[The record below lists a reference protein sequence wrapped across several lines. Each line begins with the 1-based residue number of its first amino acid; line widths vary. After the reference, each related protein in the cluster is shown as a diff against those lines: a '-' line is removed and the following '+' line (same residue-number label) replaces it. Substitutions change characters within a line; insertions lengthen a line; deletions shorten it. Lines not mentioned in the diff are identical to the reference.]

1 MAGQRKKVCC
11 DYRGQNRRSGA
22 RGCSY
27 SSQVCSG
34 DSGAGAG
41 RSSCGCGARRRHCA
55 DPDAEAIGKAERV
68 HWRAARD
75 RCRDARGGADG
86 AGRHG
91 QQESCGRGSG
101 CGYAGGGI
109 LRRRWHDVS
118 GAAKTHSRQRHGIRW
133 RDLFC
138 GAVLDRSAMA
148 AGRDSGSCI
157 AGAGSGRR
165 VLQRECRRN
174 GGGLRRGLPR
184 ERAHLPDRRT
194 GSERCRGSGDSVV
207 EHQAGAGHGGGIDRE
222 RRHAAET
229 RSLQTGVEA
238 GSRQGA
244 DTARGGSGSAA
255 AVLSDEVE
263 LWNRSDL
270 RLRLGIMSAGMKL
283 QKEESKL
290 NSPLQSRMPAAP
302 ETFPGIFWCPD
313 LVSTRDLGPQGV
325 EAVLHL
331 AELMKSRPSVFQRSL
346 AGKQMVMFFE
356 KPSLRTRLTFEAG
369 MAGLGGTAMFVDQ
382 SQSRLDA
389 RETLSDIA
397 HNLERWVDVIVLRT
411 FAQETI
417 AGMARYASVPVI
429 NALSD
434 LEHPCQALAD
444 YFTLQERFGDL
455 KNITLAYVGDGNNV
469 AHSLLLT
476 CACLGSSIR
485 IATPKG
491 YSPNAQIVADARK
504 IAKQTG
510 AQIELLA
517 DPHAA
522 VAGVDAVYT
531 DAWASMGQ
539 ENEAG
544 QRGEIFPPYQV
555 NVELMAEAAPH
566 AAFMHCL
573 PAHRGEEV
581 TDEVMD
587 SDNSVIFEQ
596 AENRL
601 HVQKSILY
609 LLLGGAVRL
618 PVRSA
623 HA

>member
-1 MAGQRKKVCC
+1 
-11 DYRGQNRRSGA
+11 
-22 RGCSY
+22 
-27 SSQVCSG
+27 
-34 DSGAGAG
+34 
-41 RSSCGCGARRRHCA
+41 
-55 DPDAEAIGKAERV
+55 
-68 HWRAARD
+68 
-75 RCRDARGGADG
+75 
-86 AGRHG
+86 
-91 QQESCGRGSG
+91 
-101 CGYAGGGI
+101 
-109 LRRRWHDVS
+109 
-118 GAAKTHSRQRHGIRW
+118 
-133 RDLFC
+133 
-138 GAVLDRSAMA
+138 
-148 AGRDSGSCI
+148 
-157 AGAGSGRR
+157 
-165 VLQRECRRN
+165 
-174 GGGLRRGLPR
+174 
-184 ERAHLPDRRT
+184 
-194 GSERCRGSGDSVV
+194 
-207 EHQAGAGHGGGIDRE
+207 
-222 RRHAAET
+222 
-229 RSLQTGVEA
+229 
-238 GSRQGA
+238 
-244 DTARGGSGSAA
+244 
-255 AVLSDEVE
+255 
-263 LWNRSDL
+263 
-270 RLRLGIMSAGMKL
+270 
-283 QKEESKL
+283 
-290 NSPLQSRMPAAP
+290 
-302 ETFPGIFWCPD
+302 

-325 EAVLHL
+325 QAVLHL
-331 AELMKSRPSVFQRSL
+331 AELMKSRPSVFQRSM

-369 MAGLGGTAMFVDQ
+369 MTSLGGTAMFVDQ

-411 FAQETI
+411 FAQKTI
-417 AGMARYASVPVI
+417 EGMARFASVPVI

-455 KNITLAYVGDGNNV
+455 RKITLAYVGDGNNV
-469 AHSLLLT
+469 AHSLMLT
-476 CACLGSSIR
+476 CACIGSSIR

-491 YSPNAQIVADARK
+491 YAPNPLFVADARK
-504 IAKQTG
+504 IAKETG
-510 AQIELLA
+510 ASIELIT

-539 ENEAG
+539 EHEAA
-544 QRGEIFPPYQV
+544 QRAEIFQSYQV
-555 NVELMAEAAPH
+555 NRQLMAEAAPH